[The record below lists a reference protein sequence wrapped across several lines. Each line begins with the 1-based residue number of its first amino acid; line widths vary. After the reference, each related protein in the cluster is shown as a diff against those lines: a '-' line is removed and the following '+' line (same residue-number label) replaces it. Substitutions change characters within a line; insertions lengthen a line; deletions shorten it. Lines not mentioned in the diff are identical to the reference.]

1 MYRTGTP
8 VTVRKHSG
16 HVVKALADG
25 RYEVFVYGLGMYV
38 FPARLVTTR

>member
-1 MYRTGTP
+1 MYATGTP

-16 HVVKALADG
+16 HVMRPLSDG

-38 FPARLVTTR
+38 FPARLVTIR